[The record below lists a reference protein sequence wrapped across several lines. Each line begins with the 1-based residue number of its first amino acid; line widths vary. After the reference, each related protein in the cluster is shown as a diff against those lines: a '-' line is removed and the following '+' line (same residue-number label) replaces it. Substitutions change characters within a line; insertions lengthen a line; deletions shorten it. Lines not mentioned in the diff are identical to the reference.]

1 METSTNKFKDDI
13 TRRVAGGGWRKKWS
27 QWGLSRISISVHLG
41 KFLSTW
47 KCFAKDEYASIG
59 AYAPYVHSIVNEASP
74 GGSGCPVMGGG
85 WCRPKPKLTQHAML
99 DTKTQEFPTTE
110 SLLPVMLRTW
120 SEGTRIRG
128 IGHEYASLALVLV
141 LVVCTI
147 HCLEIA

>member
-1 METSTNKFKDDI
+1 MAEEEEPVGAQPNFNF
-13 TRRVAGGGWRKKWS
+13 
-27 QWGLSRISISVHLG
+27 VHLG

-47 KCFAKDEYASIG
+47 ICFAKDEYASIG

-110 SLLPVMLRTW
+110 SQLPVMLLGRK
-120 SEGTRIRG
+120 E
-128 IGHEYASLALVLV
+128 HEYEASVTNTLRWRW
-141 LVVCTI
+141 C
-147 HCLEIA
+147 